1 MIFKDGYLN
10 DLDTLHQLPL
20 EVLEDSILRIY
31 EDKYLSLDTKAD
43 LLGDYLYFR
52 KHILDRHFTYA
63 EKNLQRISEMN
74 NLLEI
79 QTTEAIHKAW
89 RIYQDELIEKT
100 AHPNIYRNVSISP
113 QLFVPNDLYNMIPEK
128 VLTEKEERIW
138 HVLCSCDNPK
148 YRSNDILTDC
158 GFFLTSTNIKYDL
171 NIIIRKV
178 VYGCEGNEKPTPWSM
193 AGLDEKMIKDI
204 CFNWPFHNL
213 FEFCGFA
220 MTDILKIKKFNIV
233 IKVED
238 EVL

>member
-79 QTTEAIHKAW
+79 QTTEAIH
-89 RIYQDELIEKT
+89 
-100 AHPNIYRNVSISP
+100 P
-113 QLFVPNDLYNMIPEK
+113 
-128 VLTEKEERIW
+128 
-138 HVLCSCDNPK
+138 
-148 YRSNDILTDC
+148 
-158 GFFLTSTNIKYDL
+158 
-171 NIIIRKV
+171 
-178 VYGCEGNEKPTPWSM
+178 
-193 AGLDEKMIKDI
+193 
-204 CFNWPFHNL
+204 
-213 FEFCGFA
+213 
-220 MTDILKIKKFNIV
+220 
-233 IKVED
+233 
-238 EVL
+238 